1 MQTEMTIQLADQ
13 YLMKTYRRA
22 PVAFASGTGMR
33 LTDLDGKTYLDFV
46 AGVAVNVLGHSHPA
60 LVAAIQAQAA
70 RLIHVSNLYQIPEQ
84 ARVAQWLVEHSAC
97 DRVFFCNS
105 GAEANEAAI
114 KLARKW
120 GKQQGAGK
128 FEIIVAEH
136 SFHGRTLAALAATA
150 QPKYQQGFEPLPE
163 GFVPVPFND
172 LDALRAAITEKT
184 CAVML
189 EPVQGEGGVHPARPA
204 YLQGVRRVCDQR
216 GLALILDEI
225 QTGIGRTGKL
235 FAYEHFGIEPDI
247 LTLAKA
253 LGGGVP
259 IGALLA
265 KTRFAEAFGPG
276 DHGATFGGNPL
287 ACAAALAVLT
297 AVADGLVVH
306 AAEVG
311 KYLVE
316 QLEGLART
324 HPTITEVRGLG
335 LMLAVELRTEAAPIV
350 DAARERGLLI
360 NAVKPTT
367 LRLVPPLIVTRADVD
382 EAVRILDAAL
392 ATAARPVVFKRS

>member
-1 MQTEMTIQLADQ
+1 
-13 YLMKTYRRA
+13 
-22 PVAFASGTGMR
+22 
-33 LTDLDGKTYLDFV
+33 
-46 AGVAVNVLGHSHPA
+46 
-60 LVAAIQAQAA
+60 
-70 RLIHVSNLYQIPEQ
+70 
-84 ARVAQWLVEHSAC
+84 
-97 DRVFFCNS
+97 
-105 GAEANEAAI
+105 
-114 KLARKW
+114 
-120 GKQQGAGK
+120 
-128 FEIIVAEH
+128 
-136 SFHGRTLAALAATA
+136 
-150 QPKYQQGFEPLPE
+150 
-163 GFVPVPFND
+163 VPFND